1 MTHTR
6 VASANNARLVGILL
20 AFSGLFM
27 LGASL
32 AAWMRWLPYAEG
44 TLRTLAKVFLVTG
57 AADLIIAF
65 VLIARA
71 GAGTRYRR

>member
-1 MTHTR
+1 MTDTH
-6 VASANNARLVGILL
+6 VAHASNVRLVGILL
-20 AFSGLFM
+20 AFSGLFL

-44 TLRTLAKVFLVTG
+44 TLRSLAKVFLVTG

-65 VLIARA
+65 VLM
-71 GAGTRYRR
+71 TRYRR